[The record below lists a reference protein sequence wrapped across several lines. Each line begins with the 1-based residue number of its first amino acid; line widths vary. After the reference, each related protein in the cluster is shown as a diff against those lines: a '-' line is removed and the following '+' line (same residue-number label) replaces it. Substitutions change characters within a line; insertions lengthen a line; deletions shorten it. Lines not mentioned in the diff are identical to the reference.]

1 MNLRPKS
8 RISTEFNASS
18 MTDIVF
24 LLLIFF
30 IIISSVVKDPA
41 LKLVLPK
48 GVNNVNPVN
57 KVIVISIDQ
66 NLNYAIDDYKT
77 TYDQLSS
84 DLQNQLKNTPK
95 ATVSIRGDKN
105 IRYEDVMNIVM
116 MADKLGAKLFWL
128 WMEVSNLT

>member
-48 GVNNVNPVN
+48 GVTNVNPVN
-57 KVIVISIDQ
+57 KVIVVSIDQ
-66 NLNYAIDDYKT
+66 NLNYAIDEYKT
-77 TYDQLSS
+77 TYDQLST
-84 DLQNQLKNTPK
+84 DLQTQLKNTPK

-105 IRYEDVMNIVM
+105 IRYEDVMNVVM
-116 MADKLGAKLFWL
+116 MADKLGAKVVLAL
-128 WMEVSNLT
+128 DGSK

>member
-1 MNLRPKS
+1 MNLRKNS
-8 RISTEFNASS
+8 KINTEFNASS

-57 KVIVISIDQ
+57 KVIVVSVDKD
-66 NLNYAIDDYKT
+66 LNYAIDDKNT
-77 TYDQLSS
+77 TYDRLPS
-84 DLQNQLKNTPK
+84 DLLAVLKNTPD
-95 ATVSIRGDKN
+95 ATVSIRGDKD
-105 IRYEDVMNIVM
+105 IRYEDVMNVVM
-116 MADKLGAKLFWL
+116 IADKAGAKVVLAL
-128 WMEVSNLT
+128 DAANK

>member
-1 MNLRPKS
+1 MNLRKNS
-8 RISTEFNASS
+8 KVNTEFNASS

-57 KVIVISIDQ
+57 QVIVVSVDK
-66 NLNYAIDDYKT
+66 NLGYAVDDKKT
-77 TYDQLSS
+77 TYERLPSV
-84 DLQNQLKNTPK
+84 LQEVLTTAPD
-95 ATVSIRGDKN
+95 ATVSIRGDKD
-105 IRYEDVMNIVM
+105 IRYEDVMNVVM
-116 MADKLGAKLFWL
+116 LADKLGAKVVLAL
-128 WMEVSNLT
+128 DGSK

>member
-1 MNLRPKS
+1 MDLRKNS
-8 RISTEFNASS
+8 KVNTEFNASS

-57 KVIVISIDQ
+57 QVIVVSVDK
-66 NLNYAIDDYKT
+66 NLDYAVDDKKT
-77 TYDQLSS
+77 TYERLPSV
-84 DLQNQLKNTPK
+84 LQEVLTTAPD
-95 ATVSIRGDKN
+95 ATVSIRGDKD
-105 IRYEDVMNIVM
+105 IRYEDVMNVVM
-116 MADKLGAKLFWL
+116 LADKLGAKVVLAL
-128 WMEVSNLT
+128 DGSK

>member
-1 MNLRPKS
+1 MNLRKNS
-8 RISTEFNASS
+8 KINTEFNASS

-57 KVIVISIDQ
+57 RVIVVSVDK
-66 NLNYAIDDYKT
+66 NLDYAVDDKKT
-77 TYDQLSS
+77 TLERLPSV
-84 DLQNQLKNTPK
+84 LQGVLTIAPD
-95 ATVSIRGDKN
+95 ATVSIRGDKD
-105 IRYEDVMNIVM
+105 IRYEDVMDVVM
-116 MADKLGAKLFWL
+116 LADKLGAKVVLAL
-128 WMEVSNLT
+128 DGSK

>member
-1 MNLRPKS
+1 MSLRPKS
-8 RISTEFNASS
+8 RVNTEFNASS

-57 KVIVISIDQ
+57 KVVIVSVDKD
-66 NLNYAIDDYKT
+66 LNYAIDDKKISKGRLPSELRAVLSKT
-77 TYDQLSS
+77 
-84 DLQNQLKNTPK
+84 PE
-95 ATVSIRGDKN
+95 ATVSVRGDKN
-105 IRYEDVMNIVM
+105 IRYEDVMDLVM
-116 MADKLGAKLFWL
+116 TADKLGAKVVLAL
-128 WMEVSNLT
+128 DGGK

>member
-1 MNLRPKS
+1 MNLRKNS
-8 RISTEFNASS
+8 KVNTEFNASS

-57 KVIVISIDQ
+57 QVIVVSVDK
-66 NLNYAIDDYKT
+66 NLDYAVDDKKT
-77 TYDQLSS
+77 TYERLPSV
-84 DLQNQLKNTPK
+84 LQEVLTTAPD
-95 ATVSIRGDKN
+95 ATVSIRGDKD
-105 IRYEDVMNIVM
+105 IRYEDVMNVVM
-116 MADKLGAKLFWL
+116 LADKLGAKVVLAL
-128 WMEVSNLT
+128 DGSK

>member
-1 MNLRPKS
+1 MNLRKNS
-8 RISTEFNASS
+8 KVNTEFNASS

-57 KVIVISIDQ
+57 QVIVVSVDK
-66 NLNYAIDDYKT
+66 NLDYAVDDKKT
-77 TYDQLSS
+77 TYERLPSV
-84 DLQNQLKNTPK
+84 LQEVLTTAPD
-95 ATVSIRGDKN
+95 ATVSIRGDKD
-105 IRYEDVMNIVM
+105 IRYEDVMNVVM
-116 MADKLGAKLFWL
+116 IADQAGAKVVLAL
-128 WMEVSNLT
+128 DAVKK

>member
-30 IIISSVVKDPA
+30 IIISSIVKDPA

-57 KVIVISIDQ
+57 KVIIVSIDK

-77 TYDQLSS
+77 TYSQLSS
-84 DLQNQLKNTPK
+84 DLQNQLNNFPN

-105 IRYEDVMNIVM
+105 IRYEDVMNVVM
-116 MADKLGAKLFWL
+116 MTDKLGAKVVFALDG
-128 WMEVSNLT
+128 TK

>member
-30 IIISSVVKDPA
+30 IIISSIVKDPA

-57 KVIVISIDQ
+57 KVIIVSIDK

-77 TYDQLSS
+77 TYNQLSS
-84 DLQNQLKNTPK
+84 DLQNQLNNFPN

-105 IRYEDVMNIVM
+105 IRYEDVMNVVM
-116 MADKLGAKLFWL
+116 MTDKLGAKVVLAL
-128 WMEVSNLT
+128 DGTK

>member
-57 KVIVISIDQ
+57 KVIIVVPIDQ
-66 NLNYAIDDYKT
+66 NLNYAIDEYKT
-77 TYDQLSS
+77 TYDQLST
-84 DLQNQLKNTPK
+84 DLQTQLKNTPK

-105 IRYEDVMNIVM
+105 IRYEDVMNVVM
-116 MADKLGAKLFWL
+116 MADKLGAKVVLAL
-128 WMEVSNLT
+128 DGSK

>member
-57 KVIVISIDQ
+57 KVIIVSIDK

-77 TYDQLSS
+77 TYNQLSS
-84 DLQNQLKNTPK
+84 DLQNQLNNSPN

-105 IRYEDVMNIVM
+105 IRYEDVMNVVMIV
-116 MADKLGAKLFWL
+116 DKLGAKVVLAL
-128 WMEVSNLT
+128 DGTK